1 MSRRLFTLLVV
12 GFLVSNAGSAGGQ
25 STTSLRDRISDL
37 FTFGDCGQPLCLDLP
52 GSIHG
57 NHFLPSLAK
66 GNSTVI
72 SFVGDAIGKASSN
85 VPVGATSSGATFTF
99 VGGLPVKTST
109 SAGPIFGERSQTLGR
124 GRYFLGGNITAIK
137 YTTLNGIP
145 LSSLSLNFNHEDV
158 DPTGTYGDP
167 TFENELIALTLDLD
181 VNVFVGTL
189 AFTYGLTDFIDIGV
203 TVPMVRTS
211 IKGQS
216 TAQILPFATNTA
228 IHRFAGTDV
237 DPVLRAA
244 SSLDATATGLGDVI
258 ARAKINLGQSTK
270 LGAALLAEG
279 RFATGDD
286 ENLLGAGSSQLRV
299 LGIAA
304 AQFGTFSPHI
314 NAGYI
319 VRNGDAEN
327 DAITTT
333 IGFDNLMTDWSTF
346 AAGIVAEFQMGDNK
360 FSMPDPI
367 VYTIPFNR
375 QVPATS
381 IPNRK
386 ENLLAITVGTK
397 FTVRG
402 GSVLTTNALFPL
414 RKAGLQPDFLWTTG
428 LEFSF

>member
-1 MSRRLFTLLVV
+1 MSRRVLSLLPLVLIATLV
-12 GFLVSNAGSAGGQ
+12 GSAGAQ
-25 STTSLRDRISDL
+25 STRSLRDHISDL

-52 GSIHG
+52 GAHG

-72 SFVGDAIGKASSN
+72 SFLGDAIGKASSS

-124 GRYFLGGNITAIK
+124 GRFFLGANVTAIK

-145 LSSLSLNFNHEDV
+145 LSALSLNFNHEDV
-158 DPTGTYGDP
+158 DPVGAYGDP
-167 TFENELIALTLDLD
+167 QFENDLIALTLDLD
-181 VNVFVGTL
+181 VDVFVGTV
-189 AFTYGLTDFIDIGV
+189 AFTYGLTDFIDVGV
-203 TVPMVRTS
+203 SIPMVRTS

-216 TAQILPFATNTA
+216 AAQILPFGPTA
-228 IHRFAGTDV
+228 LHHFAGTDT

-244 SSLDATATGLGDVI
+244 ASLDATATGIGDVV
-258 ARAKINLGQSTK
+258 ARAKINLGQSNRV
-270 LGAALLAEG
+270 GAALLAEG

-286 ENLLGAGSSQLRV
+286 ENLLGSGASQIRI

-304 AQFGTFSPHI
+304 AQFGTFSPHL
-314 NAGYI
+314 NAGYV
-319 VRNGDAEN
+319 VRSGEFQN
-327 DAITTT
+327 DAIVATL
-333 IGFDNLMTDWSTF
+333 GFDNLMTDWSTL
-346 AAGIVAEFQMGDNK
+346 AVGLVSEFQMGESD
-360 FSMPDPI
+360 FSLPGPI
-367 VYTIPFNR
+367 VYDTPFSR
-375 QVPATS
+375 QVPATV

-386 ENLLAITVGTK
+386 ENLLSATVGTK
-397 FTVRG
+397 FTLRG

-414 RKAGLQPDFLWTTG
+414 RKAGLQPDFLWTMG